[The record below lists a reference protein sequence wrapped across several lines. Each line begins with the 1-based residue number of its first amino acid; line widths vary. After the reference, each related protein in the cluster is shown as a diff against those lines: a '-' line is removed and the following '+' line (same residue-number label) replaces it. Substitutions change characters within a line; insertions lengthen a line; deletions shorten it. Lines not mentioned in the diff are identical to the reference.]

1 MIIGLTGGIA
11 SGKSTVSALL
21 VNKGARLVDADV
33 IAREVMLP
41 GHEVLAAAAKQ
52 FGKEILFPDGT
63 LNRAKLG
70 EIVFQD
76 PVALQTLNNLTHP
89 AIRQEIKNRMYSMEQ
104 EEPKRL
110 IIVDI
115 PLLFESGLETLFHEI
130 VVVYVPREVQ
140 ITRLMERNR
149 LSLEE
154 AEARLNA
161 QMDIEQKRNK
171 ADYIIDNSGDLAYTE
186 QQVAVFGTGW
196 VYHEM
201 VT

>member
-130 VVVYVPREVQ
+130 VVVYVPREMQ
-140 ITRLMERNR
+140 IARLMERNR

-186 QQVAVFGTGW
+186 QQVAVFWDRLGLS
-196 VYHEM
+196 
-201 VT
+201 

>member
-41 GHEVLAAAAKQ
+41 GHEVLAAAVKQ
-52 FGKEILFPDGT
+52 FGGEILFPDGT

-89 AIRQEIKNRMYSMEQ
+89 AIRQEMKDRMYSMEQ
-104 EEPKRL
+104 EEPERL

-115 PLLFESGLETLFHEI
+115 PLLFESGLDNLFHEI
-130 VVVYVPREVQ
+130 LVIYVPYEVQ
-140 ITRLMERNR
+140 ITRLMGRNG
-149 LSLEE
+149 LSLEQ
-154 AEARLNA
+154 AEARLNV
-161 QMDIEQKRNK
+161 QMDIELKRNK
-171 ADYIIDNSGDLAYTE
+171 ANYIIDNSGDLAYTE
-186 QQVAVFGTGW
+186 QQVSVFWDRLG
-196 VYHEM
+196 VL
-201 VT
+201 

>member
-1 MIIGLTGGIA
+1 
-11 SGKSTVSALL
+11 
-21 VNKGARLVDADV
+21 
-33 IAREVMLP
+33 
-41 GHEVLAAAAKQ
+41 
-52 FGKEILFPDGT
+52 
-63 LNRAKLG
+63 
-70 EIVFQD
+70 
-76 PVALQTLNNLTHP
+76 
-89 AIRQEIKNRMYSMEQ
+89 MYSMEQ

>member
-52 FGKEILFPDGT
+52 FGKEILFSDGT

-186 QQVAVFGTGW
+186 QQVAVFWDRLGLS
-196 VYHEM
+196 
-201 VT
+201 

>member
-1 MIIGLTGGIA
+1 M
-11 SGKSTVSALL
+11 
-21 VNKGARLVDADV
+21 
-33 IAREVMLP
+33 E
-41 GHEVLAAAAKQ
+41 
-52 FGKEILFPDGT
+52 KEILFSDGT

>member
-52 FGKEILFPDGT
+52 FGKEILFTDGT

-89 AIRQEIKNRMYSMEQ
+89 AIRQEIKDRMYSMEQ

-130 VVVYVPREVQ
+130 VVVYVPREMQ
-140 ITRLMERNR
+140 IARLMERNR

-186 QQVAVFGTGW
+186 QQVAVFWDRLGLS
-196 VYHEM
+196 
-201 VT
+201 

>member
-89 AIRQEIKNRMYSMEQ
+89 AIRQEIKERMYSMEQ

-130 VVVYVPREVQ
+130 VVVYVPREMQ
-140 ITRLMERNR
+140 IARLMERNR

-186 QQVAVFGTGW
+186 QQVAVFWDRLGLS
-196 VYHEM
+196 
-201 VT
+201 

>member
-52 FGKEILFPDGT
+52 FGKEILFSDGT

-115 PLLFESGLETLFHEI
+115 PLLFESGLESLFHEI

-186 QQVAVFGTGW
+186 QQVAVFWDRLGLS
-196 VYHEM
+196 
-201 VT
+201 

>member
-1 MIIGLTGGIA
+1 M
-11 SGKSTVSALL
+11 
-21 VNKGARLVDADV
+21 
-33 IAREVMLP
+33 
-41 GHEVLAAAAKQ
+41 
-52 FGKEILFPDGT
+52 
-63 LNRAKLG
+63 
-70 EIVFQD
+70 
-76 PVALQTLNNLTHP
+76 NNLTHP
-89 AIRQEIKNRMYSMEQ
+89 AIRQEIKDRMYSMEQ

-130 VVVYVPREVQ
+130 VVVYVPREMQ
-140 ITRLMERNR
+140 IARLMERNR

-186 QQVAVFGTGW
+186 QQVAVFWDRLGLS
-196 VYHEM
+196 
-201 VT
+201 

>member
-89 AIRQEIKNRMYSMEQ
+89 AIRQEIKDRMYSMEQ

-130 VVVYVPREVQ
+130 VVVYVPREMQ
-140 ITRLMERNR
+140 IARLMERNR

-186 QQVAVFGTGW
+186 QQVAVFWDRLGLS
-196 VYHEM
+196 
-201 VT
+201 

>member
-89 AIRQEIKNRMYSMEQ
+89 AIRQEIKDRMYSMEQ

-115 PLLFESGLETLFHEI
+115 PLLLNQGLR
-130 VVVYVPREVQ
+130 PCSM
-140 ITRLMERNR
+140 RL
-149 LSLEE
+149 
-154 AEARLNA
+154 
-161 QMDIEQKRNK
+161 
-171 ADYIIDNSGDLAYTE
+171 
-186 QQVAVFGTGW
+186 
-196 VYHEM
+196 
-201 VT
+201 